1 MFCRIWCKVTVW
13 SGLRPAVGGCSAGT
27 GKSVVAMHRAA
38 HLARL
43 SSGGRVFLATFS
55 KTLGSR
61 LADGM
66 NRLLGANSEVRGRVE
81 VLHLHAYALRP
92 PQAPR
97 QLPPESRLR
106 VRRGR
111 R

>member
-1 MFCRIWCKVTVW
+1 
-13 SGLRPAVGGCSAGT
+13 LRPAVGGCSAGT

-43 SSGGRVFLATFS
+43 SSGGRVFLTTFS

-81 VLHLHAYALRP
+81 VLHLHACAFAEVARDGGIGIVDG
-92 PQAPR
+92 ADID
-97 QLPPESRLR
+97 RLIR
-106 VRRGR
+106 EKRGDLGLSW
-111 R
+111 